1 MPIWQ
6 RQLAAS
12 VLLSTLWSMMDG
24 NRPFQFVRESV
35 RVRAFFGGIV
45 RLSMLARVLV
55 FRSACFVCRIVQG
68 FCWASF
74 VSACL
79 LACFF
84 RSACFVCCIVSE
96 PFLGIVR
103 LSVLARVLFRSACCV
118 CRIVPHVCTYRM
130 SYGCCSSSA
139 ASCIRL
145 ACRMCILIRVFRTHR
160 IGLSVAS
167 RATK

>member
-1 MPIWQ
+1 MEIG
-6 RQLAAS
+6 RFSLFVS
-12 VLLSTLWSMMDG
+12 
-24 NRPFQFVRESV
+24 QFVSGPFLG
-35 RVRAFFGGIV
+35 A
-45 RLSMLARVLV
+45 L
-55 FRSACFVCRIVQG
+55 
-68 FCWASF
+68 F

-79 LACFF
+79 LACLFFDRHVSFVALFRAFVGHRSSQRACSRVFF

-118 CRIVPHVCTYRM
+118 CRIMPHVCTYRM